1 MMKAKYDVH
10 ANFRK
15 DYVIKIIAKHGIIF
29 LARNIVVIMYVLIF
43 SHLPG
48 NTIIL

>member
-15 DYVIKIIAKHGIIF
+15 DYVIKIIAKHGIF